1 MISLQIELLG
11 GFKTRLASG
20 APLVFSQ
27 RKAEAILAYLALAPD
42 HAAPRTR
49 LFNLLWSE
57 RGEEQARS
65 SLRQALAALRKGLR
79 EAEPMPILSE
89 RGTVALIG
97 EQVTVDAGKFEKLA
111 QSDDFSDLQA
121 AAALYQGDLLDDF
134 AIAELPFQE
143 WLDQERSRLREL
155 ALGVLQALATRHA
168 EQNEFEAAIEMARRA
183 AAFDPLRETAHRTLM
198 RLFDASGQGGLAL
211 RQYESCR
218 DLLQRE
224 LAVRPDAE
232 TESLYQE
239 IKQKR
244 GAMAA
249 SATAATAAKAAVAA
263 DMTLPEKPS
272 IAVLPFKNMRVPEE
286 EYFADGISDN
296 ILTALSKFHWFFVI
310 ARD

>member
-27 RKAEAILAYLALAPD
+27 RKAEAILAYLALVPD

-134 AIAELPFQE
+134 AIAELPFKNG
-143 WLDQERSRLREL
+143 W
-155 ALGVLQALATRHA
+155 
-168 EQNEFEAAIEMARRA
+168 
-183 AAFDPLRETAHRTLM
+183 
-198 RLFDASGQGGLAL
+198 
-211 RQYESCR
+211 
-218 DLLQRE
+218 
-224 LAVRPDAE
+224 
-232 TESLYQE
+232 
-239 IKQKR
+239 IK
-244 GAMAA
+244 
-249 SATAATAAKAAVAA
+249 SVAA
-263 DMTLPEKPS
+263 CANWLWACCRRWQRAMPNRMSSRRRSKWR
-272 IAVLPFKNMRVPEE
+272 AVLPPSTRCVKPP
-286 EYFADGISDN
+286 
-296 ILTALSKFHWFFVI
+296 TAP
-310 ARD
+310 